1 MKFTSY
7 SERFPAS
14 GIRQG
19 VGEIEFDLSATNL
32 RILLDGLARVTGALD
47 LADDNKADLAACFS
61 FPVTIFAPTERY
73 GKVDVGELGQLF
85 HDFNF
90 LQTPVSTGQAVDL
103 DQSNIYIQLTG
114 ALGGVPIIAEN
125 GGVEPRA
132 RSLGSKSTALVAK
145 QVLLRFV
152 KGACEGPA
160 FQHTLRDLPESQPN
174 LTLLTFDALKLR
186 LENFLTEIGER
197 MGRTRFRDHDS
208 LHLSSP
214 GWNALGVIFY
224 DIQFVLSDR
233 LSAGEQSK
241 VFDRIAGID
250 WSRSNPDWIKLL
262 GDPAVDEGG
271 NELKDSEGQIKLG
284 KLYGGQQAITK
295 LIDYIR
301 KRSGMTEYLAAVRSS
316 YEPQQELLGPSE
328 MR

>member
-1 MKFTSY
+1 MGIESLSLKVPVPCTVGSFGDKLYTFQTQVRPGEIINLLGHDPRSKNWKYLPPALREVYEYLQRKTNSERRRSTARYIEERIAPGTRSLGAFPAISIGVVSPVKFTSY

-32 RILLDGLARVTGALD
+32 RILLDVLARVTGALD
-47 LADDNKADLAACFS
+47 LADDNEADLAGCFS

-125 GGVEPRA
+125 GAVTPRA
-132 RSLGSKSTALVAK
+132 TSRGGQSTALVAK

-186 LENFLTEIGER
+186 LENFL
-197 MGRTRFRDHDS
+197 
-208 LHLSSP
+208 
-214 GWNALGVIFY
+214 
-224 DIQFVLSDR
+224 
-233 LSAGEQSK
+233 
-241 VFDRIAGID
+241 
-250 WSRSNPDWIKLL
+250 
-262 GDPAVDEGG
+262 
-271 NELKDSEGQIKLG
+271 
-284 KLYGGQQAITK
+284 
-295 LIDYIR
+295 
-301 KRSGMTEYLAAVRSS
+301 
-316 YEPQQELLGPSE
+316 
-328 MR
+328 